1 MKNHTEI
8 AEKLNG
14 KSIIRAAG
22 EALRGRANCRIGVER
37 ESLRC
42 TASGE
47 LAETAHPETLGRKDD
62 NPFFTADW
70 AESQIELK
78 TPPCESPLACHR
90 FLETLT
96 DIALRELAARHELL
110 WPLSTPCLLPE
121 PDRIACARFENA
133 AENLRRRKL
142 REKYPVEMLLLS
154 GIH

>member
-1 MKNHTEI
+1 
-8 AEKLNG
+8 
-14 KSIIRAAG
+14 
-22 EALRGRANCRIGVER
+22 
-37 ESLRC
+37 
-42 TASGE
+42 
-47 LAETAHPETLGRKDD
+47 
-62 NPFFTADW
+62 
-70 AESQIELK
+70 LK

-142 REKYPVEMLLLS
+142 REKYPVEMLTGCCAGSRATGNFRRS
-154 GIH
+154 GRAAI